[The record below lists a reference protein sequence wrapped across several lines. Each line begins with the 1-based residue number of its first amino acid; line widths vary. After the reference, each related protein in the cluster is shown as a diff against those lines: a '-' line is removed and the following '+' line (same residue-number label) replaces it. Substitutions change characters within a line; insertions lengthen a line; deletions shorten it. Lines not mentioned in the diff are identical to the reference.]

1 MPLIRTALASC
12 AALALAGCASTP
24 PVADAPGCPT
34 DAQVADLAQRYVA
47 MQPVP
52 NPAADMGAAAA
63 ICGRDKLTRRLGQ
76 HFGRVVGYKAGLTN
90 TAVQQR
96 FNYPNP
102 VRGTLFERM
111 LLQDGA
117 EVPARFGTRPVFE
130 ADLAVVVKDSAIHDA
145 KTPLEVLRHLS
156 AVHPFI
162 ELADLAV
169 EDPSK
174 LVGAGIAYIN
184 VGARSGVM
192 GPGIPVR
199 ADAAF
204 ADALQNMTV
213 RLADASGKELDSGR
227 GSAILGHP
235 LNAVV
240 WLADDLRKSGIR
252 LKAGDVLWLGSFT
265 RLLPPQAG
273 TAVRATYEGLPG
285 NPSVSVRFR

>member
-1 MPLIRTALASC
+1 MKRTALACSI
-12 AALALAGCASTP
+12 AFAVTGCATAP
-24 PVADAPGCPT
+24 QVADAPGCPT
-34 DAQVADLAQRYVA
+34 DAQATEAARRYVA

-52 NPAADMGAAAA
+52 NPPADMSAAAA
-63 ICGRDKLTRRLGQ
+63 MCGRDKMVRQLGQ

-90 TAVQQR
+90 PAVQQR
-96 FNYPNP
+96 FNYPSP
-102 VRGTLFERM
+102 VRGTLFEQM
-111 LLQDGA
+111 LLRDGA

-130 ADLAVVVKDSAIHDA
+130 ADLAVVVKDAAIHDA
-145 KTPLEVLRHLS
+145 RTPMEVLQHLS

-174 LVGAGIAYIN
+174 LLGAGIAYIN
-184 VGARSGVM
+184 VGARLGVL
-192 GPGIPVR
+192 GPAIAVR

-204 ADALQNMTV
+204 ADALRDMNV
-213 RLADASGKELDSGR
+213 RLSDSTGKELDAGR
-227 GSAILGHP
+227 GTAILGHP

-285 NPSVSVRFR
+285 NPSVTVRFK